1 MRKDCLFELKDGVST
16 RCSEDVYYDLTDG
29 GYLKP
34 EDFLKNEKDIVEVLK
49 ALEIVE
55 KFVNSVVTN
64 DMEDVEEEDY

>member
-29 GYLKP
+29 GYLNP

-55 KFVNSVVTN
+55 KYVNSVVTGY
-64 DMEDVEEEDY
+64 MEDEEEEE

>member
-16 RCSEDVYYDLTDG
+16 RWSEEVYYDLTDG

-49 ALEIVE
+49 ALEIV
-55 KFVNSVVTN
+55 KKYVNSVVTGY
-64 DMEDVEEEDY
+64 MEDEEEEE